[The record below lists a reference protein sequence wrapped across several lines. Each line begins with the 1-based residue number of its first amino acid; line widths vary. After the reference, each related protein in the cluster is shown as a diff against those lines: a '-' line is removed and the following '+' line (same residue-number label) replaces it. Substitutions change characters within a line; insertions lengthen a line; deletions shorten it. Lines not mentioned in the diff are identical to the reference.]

1 MSYIPAGLNIN
12 SIAGTTYTLAL
23 TDINGLVASESASPT
38 VFIVPKHASVALPA
52 RIPIQIEQ
60 RGAGALSIAPEDGAV
75 TINGATLLL
84 PGQWATA
91 MLVQT
96 ATLDVWDLLIT
107 SAVTP
112 TAQIHTPAA
121 GTPTVTLNG
130 SFGDD
135 HFVTGDVGGGA
146 ITFAPDKW
154 TNNQLLVV
162 RFTQGAAAATVAN
175 YMSGYTIKWINTAG
189 AAPTLP
195 AAGKTA
201 YWGLKRTGAATC
213 DGLIG
218 GLET

>member
-1 MSYIPAGLNIN
+1 MSYIPAELNIN
-12 SIAGTTYTLAL
+12 SQAGDYTFAL
-23 TDINGLVASESASPT
+23 SDINGLVASNSAVPA
-38 VFIVPKHASVALPA
+38 VFTVPKHASVPLPA
-52 RIPIQIEQ
+52 RITIQIEQ
-60 RGAGALSIAPEDGAV
+60 RGAGALSIVPEDGAV

-84 PGQWATA
+84 PGQWSTAT
-91 MLVQT
+91 LIQT
-96 ATLDVWDLLIT
+96 ATLDTWDLLIT
-107 SAVTP
+107 SMVTP

-130 SFGDD
+130 SFSDD
-135 HFVTGDVGGGA
+135 HFVTVDASGGA

-162 RFTQGAAAATVAN
+162 RFVQGAVAATVADF
-175 YMSGYTIKWINTAG
+175 MLGFTIKWINTAG
-189 AAPTLP
+189 AVPTLP

-213 DGLIG
+213 DGLVG